1 MILSCDLSTETC
13 SLIIVLTAGCCGA
26 LPSCACVSCGC
37 GIVSWLSV
45 EVGVDDCWS
54 ASPDV
59 VSWPLGAAAMCVCG
73 SDTNPK
79 VGDFGDCGDT
89 VSCVFREMGDPVR
102 SCVGEAV
109 GVGGE

>member
-13 SLIIVLTAGCCGA
+13 SLIIVLTVGCCGA

-59 VSWPLGAAAMCVCG
+59 VSWSLGAAAECVCG
-73 SDTNPK
+73 SDANPK
-79 VGDFGDCGDT
+79 VGDFGDCGET
-89 VSCVFREMGDPVR
+89 ISCASREMDESVR
-102 SCVGEAV
+102 SRV
-109 GVGGE
+109 GVAGEVDGE